1 MIDCSRFIFCV
12 LILSCFSLSPA
23 QDFNYAEVLQKSM
36 WFYEV
41 QRSGKLPENNR
52 VEWRG
57 SSAVNDCGEG
67 GVDLSGGWYDA
78 GDNMKFNFP
87 MASSVTLLAW
97 GGLEYPEGYQKYG
110 QWGWFLEN
118 IKWVTD
124 YLVKCHSAKN
134 EFYGQIGIGMVDHK
148 WWGSPEV
155 YPLERPAFKIDANNP
170 GSDLAAEAAA
180 ALASSSMLFR
190 GTDPAYADLL
200 LKHAKELFTFANTY
214 RGLYHEA
221 IPM

>member
-1 MIDCSRFIFCV
+1 MINFSRYIFC
-12 LILSCFSLSPA
+12 LFILSCFSFSLA

-87 MASSVTLLAW
+87 MASSLTLLAW
-97 GGLEYPEGYQKYG
+97 GGLEYPEVIRNTGNG
-110 QWGWFLEN
+110 DGFWR
-118 IKWVTD
+118 I
-124 YLVKCHSAKN
+124 
-134 EFYGQIGIGMVDHK
+134 
-148 WWGSPEV
+148 
-155 YPLERPAFKIDANNP
+155 
-170 GSDLAAEAAA
+170 
-180 ALASSSMLFR
+180 SS
-190 GTDPAYADLL
+190 G
-200 LKHAKELFTFANTY
+200 
-214 RGLYHEA
+214 
-221 IPM
+221 